1 MGLLK
6 FFGAFVEFF
15 SELVLNDKLLLAPI
29 GCTLGLIENFVTF
42 GSEDVIAFLK
52 SYIMG
57 TSISMF
63 QRPFFNPYMNI
74 WLGYMEEKVPMWV
87 GQLMK
92 SIMKSDDQNEDE
104 Q

>member
-1 MGLLK
+1 MNMLINLSTSGLFAKNLYVFMGLLK

-29 GCTLGLIENFVTF
+29 GSTLGLLEGFVTF

-57 TSISMF
+57 ISISMF
-63 QRPFFNPYMNI
+63 
-74 WLGYMEEKVPMWV
+74 
-87 GQLMK
+87 
-92 SIMKSDDQNEDE
+92 
-104 Q
+104 